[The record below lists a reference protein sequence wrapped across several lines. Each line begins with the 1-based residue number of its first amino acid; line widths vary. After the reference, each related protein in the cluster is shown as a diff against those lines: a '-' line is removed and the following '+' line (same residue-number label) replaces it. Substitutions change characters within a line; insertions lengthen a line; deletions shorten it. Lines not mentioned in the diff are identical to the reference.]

1 MKLKYV
7 AVFEKT
13 ADNWCAY
20 APDVPGC
27 VSLGDTWEET
37 LELMDEA
44 LTMHIEGTLEDGAP
58 LPEPKMSI
66 EEAISY
72 HVEPIPEDFME
83 SYLESGDL
91 TPSLATRFEPVEID
105 VQVPQRD
112 HESGAPRS
120 APVPTL

>member
-13 ADNWCAY
+13 ANNWCAY

-27 VSLGDTWEET
+27 VSLGDTWEQT

-44 LTMHIEGTLEDGAP
+44 LTLHIEGTLEDGDP

-66 EEAISY
+66 KEAISY
-72 HVEPIPEDFME
+72 HAEPVPDDLME
-83 SYLESGDL
+83 SYLGSGDP
-91 TPSLATRFEPVEID
+91 TPSLATRFEPVEIE
-105 VQVPQRD
+105 VQVP
-112 HESGAPRS
+112 E
-120 APVPTL
+120 PTQPS

>member
-13 ADNWCAY
+13 ANNWCAY

-37 LELMDEA
+37 LEVMDEA
-44 LTMHIEGTLEDGAP
+44 LTLHIEGTLEDGDP

-66 EEAISY
+66 NEAISY
-72 HVEPIPEDFME
+72 HAEPIEDWIME
-83 SYLESGDL
+83 SYLEHGDGV
-91 TPSLATRFEPVEID
+91 PSLATRFEFVEIE
-105 VQVPQRD
+105 VQQRA
-112 HESGAPRS
+112 E
-120 APVPTL
+120 L